1 MIPLFLIPV
10 ITWWIIQCIKVL
22 IDLCIDK
29 KITRWSLW
37 SAGGFPSVHSWIAAS
52 ISTLMLLVHWIESTE
67 FAISF
72 TFSFLFWYDAANI
85 RYEAGKH
92 ASFLNTIS
100 QELSTLS
107 SIITDSKQ
115 RKQAVQHLKERLWHT
130 VSEVI
135 WGIIIGSVITFLLY
149 TRTLRYWML
158 GV

>member
-1 MIPLFLIPV
+1 MPLFLIPL
-10 ITWWIIQCIKVL
+10 ITWWLIQCIKVL
-22 IDLCIDK
+22 IDFCIYK
-29 KITRWSLW
+29 KITRGSLR
-37 SAGGFPSVHSWIAAS
+37 SAGWFPSVHSWIASS
-52 ISTLMLLVHWIESTE
+52 ITTLLFLLHGIESTE

-107 SIITDSKQ
+107 SIIVNSKQ
-115 RKQAVQHLKERLWHT
+115 RKQAAHLLKERLWHT

-135 WGIIIGSVITFLLY
+135 WGIVIWSLITFLLY
-149 TRTLRYWML
+149 NRIIRYMQISL
-158 GV
+158 